1 MSNLNAGFVF
11 KSPEDS
17 QIEEIFKEFDISGY
31 DMLRKLLKE
40 HKSHKCN
47 NIPIQKINQI
57 KKELSVPINI
67 KETDEY
73 KSLQKELF
81 DLKNE
86 KRKSVYYDASDDIKD
101 NNDIIKLTSEISKLT
116 KIIEDNQINHKKEV
130 EDLKI
135 HYDGIIFEL
144 KKKEISLLT
153 PSNSDNNNKR
163 PSGSKN
169 KFDDKSL
176 NILERC
182 KVYVYKYDKELIK
195 ENDLH
200 ILEYIAS
207 ENKFLI
213 RFNSIVAEKVNDKE
227 DKIWEKLYYL
237 KVKDGEL
244 IDYPKNKQRFKY
256 KYLRCKELYDLYGE
270 NLKRFKM
277 NIINIGKLTDDEWK
291 NFIILFDKLYNDTFK
306 NIKACKHKYNDDKI
320 CGIYDCNIRHREIKK
335 NK

>member
-1 MSNLNAGFVF
+1 MSNLNANFVF
-11 KSPEDS
+11 KYPEDS

-31 DMLRKLLKE
+31 DMLRKILKE
-40 HKSHKCN
+40 HKGYRCN
-47 NIPIQKINQI
+47 NIQI
-57 KKELSVPINI
+57 KEELSVPINI
-67 KETDEY
+67 FETDEY
-73 KSLQKELF
+73 KSLQKDLFEL
-81 DLKNE
+81 KME

-130 EDLKI
+130 EDLKT
-135 HYDGIIFEL
+135 HYDEIIKEL
-144 KKKEISLLT
+144 KKNEISLLT
-153 PSNSDNNNKR
+153 PSNSDNNKNG

-207 ENKFLI
+207 ENKLLI

-256 KYLRCKELYDLYGE
+256 KYLRCKELYDKYGE
-270 NLKRFKM
+270 NLKNFKM

-306 NIKACKHKYNDDKI
+306 NIKACKHKYNNDKI
-320 CGIYDCNIRHREIKK
+320 CGIYDCNIKHREIKK